1 MQPIIGML
9 AEIDDDKKTAI
20 HHAYVFAI
28 ENSGGLP
35 LLFPY
40 IENEQIIDRFTEL
53 CDGFL
58 FTGGMDIAP
67 KYYNEK
73 QSPFCGTSQ
82 SFRDKFEF
90 RVIKKVLATE
100 KPILCICR
108 GAQLLNVALGGSLY
122 QDIPNECPSN
132 IAHRQAESKFSPSH
146 DVNIFENTPLSRLIG
161 TARMV
166 ANSFHHQAIKALGD
180 GLRVMATADDG
191 IIEAVYYDSD
201 RYVRAYQWHPERL
214 FEIENNNRLLF
225 KDFISEC
232 ESVLQSKYI

>member
-9 AEIDDDKKTAI
+9 AEIDDEKKTAI

-90 RVIKKVLATE
+90 RVIKKVLATK

-122 QDIPNECPSN
+122 QDIPNERPSN
-132 IAHRQAESKFSPSH
+132 ISTSLPGGCFQYGIIPEVEIEIFILRKTALTIGADSPIYFTSPLRKIRPRLKAGIR
-146 DVNIFENTPLSRLIG
+146 VNI
-161 TARMV
+161 
-166 ANSFHHQAIKALGD
+166 
-180 GLRVMATADDG
+180 
-191 IIEAVYYDSD
+191 
-201 RYVRAYQWHPERL
+201 
-214 FEIENNNRLLF
+214 
-225 KDFISEC
+225 
-232 ESVLQSKYI
+232 